1 MISETKAS
9 RTISFKNKVIPAHF
23 HEEAKM
29 ALSFYPEL
37 KTVPIE
43 FRLTRKMGTSVMK
56 AQPRFRSLFNKKEKR
71 KYIILISRQFGIKN
85 IELSTVNIPSEV
97 IIGWIGHE
105 LGHIMDYI
113 DRSSLNLIGFGIR
126 YLFSESYLKKAE
138 QRADRFALE
147 HHMKNYILATK
158 NFILDHTDLTE
169 SYKKKIK
176 RLYVSPEDILEFV
189 NEKTI

>member
-1 MISETKAS
+1 MIPE
-9 RTISFKNKVIPAHF
+9 TISFKNKIIPALF
-23 HEEAKM
+23 MEEAKM

-37 KTVPIE
+37 NTVPIE

-56 AQPRFRSLFNKKEKR
+56 AQPQFKSLFFKKEKR
-71 KYIILISRQFGIKN
+71 KYIVLISRQFGIKN

-105 LGHIMDYI
+105 LGHIMDYKN
-113 DRSSLNLIGFGIR
+113 RSSLNLIGFGVR
-126 YLFSESYLKKAE
+126 YLLSESYLKKAE
-138 QRADRFALE
+138 QRADRFAVE
-147 HHMKNYILATK
+147 HQMKNYILATK

-169 SYKKKIK
+169 SYKNKIK

>member
-113 DRSSLNLIGFGIR
+113 DRSSLNLIGF
-126 YLFSESYLKKAE
+126 
-138 QRADRFALE
+138 
-147 HHMKNYILATK
+147 
-158 NFILDHTDLTE
+158 NFDKE
-169 SYKKKIK
+169 
-176 RLYVSPEDILEFV
+176 
-189 NEKTI
+189 

>member
-1 MISETKAS
+1 MISETKTKS
-9 RTISFKNKVIPAHF
+9 LKNKIIPALF
-23 HEEAKM
+23 TEEAKM

-43 FRLTRKMGTSVMK
+43 FRLTRKMGSSVMK
-56 AQPRFRSLFNKKEKR
+56 AQPQYKSLFLKKEKR
-71 KYIILISRQFGIKN
+71 KYIVLISRQFGIKN

-97 IIGWIGHE
+97 IIGWLGHE
-105 LGHIMDYI
+105 LGHIMDYKN
-113 DRSSLNLIGFGIR
+113 RSSINLIGFGIR
-126 YLFSESYLKKAE
+126 YLLSKSYFKKAE
-138 QRADRFALE
+138 QRADRFAVE
-147 HHMKNYILATK
+147 HQMKNYILATK

-169 SYKKKIK
+169 NYKKKIK